1 MSINTISLAEKMT
14 GELDKAV
21 VQKSVT
27 GFLADNTMRAKFVG
41 AKTVLIPNME
51 MSGLGTYNRDTGFVG
66 GSITVGNE
74 AYEMTMDRGR
84 SFQLDREDNDES
96 GATGLAGQVM
106 GEFVRTRVVPEL
118 DAYCLSKLATYAEDA
133 AQTSTIPSGK
143 TLENGVIAL
152 LTDTI
157 QKVREQVG
165 YDEELVAF
173 VNGDVMNA
181 MEETPEIDRH
191 LDVSDFAKGE
201 ISHRVRTYNGVAILP
216 VPNSRMKSA
225 FDFLDGSSDGEA
237 DGGFAPAAD
246 AKNIGLL
253 VMPKR
258 AASLIKK
265 TETVRVFDPSA
276 NLQADAWKF
285 DYRLYY
291 DVFVKNSLAGA
302 VFAYLYD

>member
-1 MSINTISLAEKMT
+1 MSINTITLAEKMT

-21 VQKSVT
+21 VQKSVC

-51 MSGLGTYNRDTGFVG
+51 LSGLGTYDRDTGFVN

-74 AYEMTMDRGR
+74 SYEMQMDRGR

-106 GEFVRTRVVPEL
+106 GEFVRTKVVPEL
-118 DAYCLSKLATYAEDA
+118 DAYCLSKLATIAEDKE
-133 AQTSTIPSGK
+133 QTVALNDGK
-143 TLENGVIAL
+143 TLESGVMAL
-152 LTDTI
+152 LTDAV

-191 LDVSDFAKGE
+191 IDVSDFAKGE
-201 ISHRVRTYNGVAILP
+201 ISHRVRTYNGVALLP

-225 FDFLDGSSDGEA
+225 FTFLDGTTDGEQS
-237 DGGFAPAAD
+237 GGFAPTD
-246 AKNIGLL
+246 GAKNIGLL
-253 VMPKR
+253 IMPKR

-265 TETVRVFDPSA
+265 TETVRVFDPSM
-276 NLQADAWKF
+276 NLNADAWKF

-291 DVFVKNSLAGA
+291 DVFLKKSLADA
-302 VFAYLYD
+302 VYAYLY

>member
-51 MSGLGTYNRDTGFVG
+51 LSGLGTYDRDTGFVN

-74 AYEMTMDRGR
+74 SYEMTMDRGR

-118 DAYCLSKLATYAEDA
+118 DAYCLSKLATIADDKE
-133 AQTSTIPSGK
+133 QTVGVADGK
-143 TLENGVIAL
+143 SLSDGVMAL
-152 LTDTI
+152 LTEAV

-191 LDVSDFAKGE
+191 IDVSDFTKGE
-201 ISHRVRTYNGVAILP
+201 IAHRVRTYNGVPILP

-225 FDFLDGSSDGEA
+225 FNFLDGSSDGET
-237 DGGFAPAAD
+237 DGGFEPAD
-246 AKNIGLL
+246 GAKNIGLL
-253 VMPKR
+253 IMPKR

-265 TETVRVFDPSA
+265 TETVRVFDPSM
-276 NLQADAWKF
+276 NLHADAWKF

-291 DVFVKNSLAGA
+291 DVFLKNSLANA
-302 VFAYLYD
+302 VYAYLY

>member
-1 MSINTISLAEKMT
+1 MSINTINLAEKMT
-14 GELDKAV
+14 GELDQAV

-27 GFLADNTMRAKFVG
+27 GFLAANTMRAKFVG

-51 MSGLGTYNRDTGFVG
+51 LSGLGTHDRDTGFVN
-66 GSITVGNE
+66 GSISVGNE
-74 AYEMTMDRGR
+74 SYEMTMDRGR

-106 GEFVRTRVVPEL
+106 GEFVRTKVVPEL
-118 DAYCLSKLATYAEDA
+118 DAYCLSKLATIAEDK
-133 AQTSTIPSGK
+133 AQTVDVQDGK
-143 TLENGVIAL
+143 TIADGVMAL
-152 LTDTI
+152 LTDAV

-191 LDVSDFAKGE
+191 IDVADFAKGE
-201 ISHRVRTYNGVAILP
+201 ISHRVRTYNGVPILP

-225 FDFLDGSSDGEA
+225 FTFLDGTTDGEQN
-237 DGGFAPAAD
+237 GGFEPTAD

-253 VMPKR
+253 IMPKR

-265 TETVRVFDPSA
+265 TETVRVFDPSM
-276 NLQADAWKF
+276 NLNADAWKF

-291 DVFVKNSLAGA
+291 DVFLKKSLANA
-302 VFAYLYD
+302 VYAYLY